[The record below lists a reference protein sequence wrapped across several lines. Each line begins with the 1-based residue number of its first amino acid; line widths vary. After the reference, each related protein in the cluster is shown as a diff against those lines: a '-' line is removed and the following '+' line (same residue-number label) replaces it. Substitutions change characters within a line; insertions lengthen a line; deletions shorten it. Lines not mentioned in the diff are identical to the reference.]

1 MTPVLEDL
9 GLDPEGV
16 GPQLLIE
23 ALRSLSGRLA
33 LKLLSTPSQVRGALG
48 MALSRLFMEAYG
60 LLSDNLVIPLD
71 AHPELASG
79 SDPLAPALRS
89 DLLFVSGDPVQRS
102 LDFLVVETK
111 CHRGEGL
118 GAELRQRIAEQI
130 DASQQRLTALFA
142 VSEDHPPIDQS
153 LRSWKLSTVLN
164 FYLNRSQRYGL
175 LSQAAAPALRGFFRE
190 LDRGYV
196 LSTRKLGLVFRLD
209 GEGIAIDRDNPD
221 LPIWI
226 VGREA
231 IQSILRSAMQRF
243 AARGDIAEGEAKQA
257 KEGAKEDTIAPP
269 ASFQTIRDSGEPTW
283 EDVRRSFIGPR
294 ASMQAIG
301 SRAKHSDE
309 KRSSAK
315 PLIGKSVTDLPSVER
330 SDAPDHAK
338 NTVTNVL
345 GGSVTPDE
353 PLVNVSD
360 RPLPIYEVLLGETR
374 ATPQYGL
381 LGVVSAEPW
390 RNVAFD
396 LNGCNTLSVF
406 GVQGSGKSYTLG
418 SIIEM
423 ATRPIPNINCLP
435 KPLAAVVFHYHQTQD
450 YPPEFTSMVEPNNS
464 ANEIEALHKMSAE
477 PVALD
482 DVVVLTTSDTLE
494 QRQREFPAVRVAKIG
509 FSSAELGVADWR
521 FLMGATGN
529 DALYLRLI
537 DEVMRQNR
545 NNLTLGAIRQG
556 LSSAPLSDSQRNLAR
571 TRLDFASRF
580 VDDGRSLRGL
590 IRPGRL
596 HHS

>member
-1 MTPVLEDL
+1 MLYAAHAVSTWVVTVDSNLGLDYFDSAGTPTRAGYLLDFTPEFVSISERRLLLTTRTVDEVVRLMTPVLEDL

-79 SDPLAPALRS
+79 RDPLAPALRS

-118 GAELRQRIAEQI
+118 RAELRQRIAEQI

-153 LRSWKLSTVLN
+153 LRSWKLLTVLN

-231 IQSILRSAMQRF
+231 IQSIVRSAMQRF

-309 KRSSAK
+309 KRSSEK

-360 RPLPIYEVLLGETR
+360 RPLPIYEVLLGET
-374 ATPQYGL
+374 
-381 LGVVSAEPW
+381 
-390 RNVAFD
+390 
-396 LNGCNTLSVF
+396 
-406 GVQGSGKSYTLG
+406 
-418 SIIEM
+418 
-423 ATRPIPNINCLP
+423 
-435 KPLAAVVFHYHQTQD
+435 
-450 YPPEFTSMVEPNNS
+450 
-464 ANEIEALHKMSAE
+464 
-477 PVALD
+477 
-482 DVVVLTTSDTLE
+482 
-494 QRQREFPAVRVAKIG
+494 
-509 FSSAELGVADWR
+509 
-521 FLMGATGN
+521 
-529 DALYLRLI
+529 
-537 DEVMRQNR
+537 
-545 NNLTLGAIRQG
+545 
-556 LSSAPLSDSQRNLAR
+556 
-571 TRLDFASRF
+571 
-580 VDDGRSLRGL
+580 
-590 IRPGRL
+590 
-596 HHS
+596 